1 MTTAC
6 AWCSQELGRVDPP
19 DTSHSICSRHIAEL
33 LAPLRK
39 PFSPPPD
46 TESGR
51 TVLLTPDNPGGGV
64 VTLTNDKL
72 THGATP

>member
-6 AWCSQELGRVDPP
+6 AWCSQELGRIDPP
-19 DTSHSICSRHIAEL
+19 DTSHSICSKHLAEL

-39 PFSPPPD
+39 SLSPPPD

-51 TVLLTPDNPGGGV
+51 TVLLTSDNNGGGV
-64 VTLTNDKL
+64 RL
-72 THGATP
+72 

>member
-6 AWCSQELGRVDPP
+6 AWCSQELGRIDPP
-19 DTSHSICSRHIAEL
+19 DTSHSICSKHLAEL

-39 PFSPPPD
+39 SFSPPPGL
-46 TESGR
+46 SGVNK
-51 TVLLTPDNPGGGV
+51 TVRPLSVSGGGV

>member
-6 AWCSQELGRVDPP
+6 AWCSQELGRIDPP
-19 DTSHSICSRHIAEL
+19 DTSHSICSKHLTEL
-33 LAPLRK
+33 LAPLRRSL
-39 PFSPPPD
+39 SPPRD

-64 VTLTNDKL
+64 VTPTNVKPCEE
-72 THGATP
+72 GGK